1 MSRIPT
7 PATIQ
12 DAPEASQSSLEAVNN
27 LLGVV
32 PNMFRLISNSPQT
45 LEGYLSLNS
54 SLGNGSLDT
63 STRERIALA
72 VAEVNSCDYCLAA
85 HNYLGTNVAKLSP
98 EEIESNRNGSSRD
111 PKAAAAV
118 EFAVKI
124 TKNRGQVSDGD
135 LQTVRDA
142 GYSNAE
148 IIEIIGHVA
157 LNTLTNLM
165 NEVLGTNV
173 DFPAVEAL

>member
-63 STRERIALA
+63 SSRTYCI
-72 VAEVNSCDYCLAA
+72 SC
-85 HNYLGTNVAKLSP
+85 G
-98 EEIESNRNGSSRD
+98 
-111 PKAAAAV
+111 
-118 EFAVKI
+118 
-124 TKNRGQVSDGD
+124 
-135 LQTVRDA
+135 
-142 GYSNAE
+142 
-148 IIEIIGHVA
+148 
-157 LNTLTNLM
+157 
-165 NEVLGTNV
+165 
-173 DFPAVEAL
+173 